1 MSNVAWEL
9 DWWRDGVSR
18 LCEKFEL
25 APPTGAEW
33 DDLMLARH
41 PGKSWYTSVDE
52 LENLRAAKSA

>member
-41 PGKSWYTSVDE
+41 PGKSW
-52 LENLRAAKSA
+52 